1 MASHTDTHLRQ
12 QVIYSVFVR
21 NYSKEGTFA
30 KLAQDLA
37 RIKAL
42 GTDIIW
48 LMPIHPIGEVSRKGK
63 LGSPYAIRDYRA
75 VNPELGTMEDFKALV
90 QAIHAHGMKCI
101 IDVVYNHTSPD
112 SWLCENHPEW
122 FYRRSDG
129 SFGNHVGE
137 WTDIIDLDYRQRDLW
152 TYQID
157 TLKMWAEIVDGFR
170 CDVAP
175 MVPLAFWLE
184 ARKQVAQVRPD
195 CLWLA
200 ESADPGFIRAIRSLG
215 LWASS
220 DSELFQAFD
229 MSYDYDIYG
238 DYIRCFTG
246 EGTLGAYLDKL
257 NAQETVYPANYVK
270 MHMLENHDQPRAAA
284 LIPDV
289 QSLRNWTAFMYF
301 EKGVALIYNGQE
313 VGAALHPDLFDKDDI
328 RWDTGLDL
336 SALMRRLYAIRQ
348 DELFVDSMFTC
359 KEAGNGV
366 IFAERK
372 TDDARMVGYF
382 STQGRSTIVRCDLPE
397 GDYTNLIDGRLLR
410 ISNGV
415 IALYGEPVILKLVY
429 LAPRHT

>member
-1 MASHTDTHLRQ
+1 MASHTDTRLRQ

-30 KLAQDLA
+30 RLEQDLA

-75 VNPELGTMEDFKALV
+75 INPELGTMEDFKALV
-90 QAIHAHGMKCI
+90 KAIHAHGMKCI

-112 SWLCENHPEW
+112 SWLRENHPEW

-184 ARKQVAQVRPD
+184 AREQVAQVRPD

-328 RWDTGLDL
+328 RWDTGMDL

-348 DELFVDSMFTC
+348 DELFIDGMFAC
-359 KEAGNGV
+359 GEAGNGV
-366 IFAERK
+366 ILAERRK
-372 TDDARMVGYF
+372 DEARMVGYF
-382 STQGRSTIVRCDLPE
+382 STQGRSTIVRCELPE
-397 GDYTNLIDGRLLR
+397 GDYTNLIDGCTIRV
-410 ISNGV
+410 SNGV
-415 IALYGEPVILKLVY
+415 IALCGEPVILKL
-429 LAPRHT
+429 A

>member
-1 MASHTDTHLRQ
+1 MASHTDTRLRQ

-30 KLAQDLA
+30 RLEQDLA

-75 VNPELGTMEDFKALV
+75 INPELGTMEDFKALV
-90 QAIHAHGMKCI
+90 KAIHAHGMKCI

-112 SWLCENHPEW
+112 SWLRENHPEW

-184 ARKQVAQVRPD
+184 AREQVAQVRPD

-348 DELFVDSMFTC
+348 DELFIDSMFAC
-359 KEAGNGV
+359 GEAGNGV
-366 IFAERK
+366 ILAERRK
-372 TDDARMVGYF
+372 DEARMVGYF
-382 STQGRSTIVRCDLPE
+382 STQGRSTIVRCELPE
-397 GDYTNLIDGRLLR
+397 GDYTNLIDGCTIRV
-410 ISNGV
+410 SNGV
-415 IALYGEPVILKLVY
+415 IALCGEPVILKL
-429 LAPRHT
+429 A

>member
-1 MASHTDTHLRQ
+1 MASHTDTRLRQ

-30 KLAQDLA
+30 RLEQDLA

-75 VNPELGTMEDFKALV
+75 INPELGTMEDFKALV
-90 QAIHAHGMKCI
+90 KAIHAHGMKCI

-112 SWLCENHPEW
+112 SWLRENHPEW

-184 ARKQVAQVRPD
+184 AREQVAQVRPD

-348 DELFVDSMFTC
+348 DELFIDGMFAC
-359 KEAGNGV
+359 GEAGNGV
-366 IFAERK
+366 ILAERRK
-372 TDDARMVGYF
+372 DEARMVGYF
-382 STQGRSTIVRCDLPE
+382 STQGRSTIVRCELPE
-397 GDYTNLIDGRLLR
+397 GDYTNLIDGCTIRV
-410 ISNGV
+410 SNGV
-415 IALYGEPVILKLVY
+415 IALCGEPVILKL
-429 LAPRHT
+429 A

>member
-1 MASHTDTHLRQ
+1 MASHTDTRLRQ

-30 KLAQDLA
+30 RLEQDLA

-75 VNPELGTMEDFKALV
+75 INPELGTMEDFKALV
-90 QAIHAHGMKCI
+90 KAIHAHGMKCI

-112 SWLCENHPEW
+112 SWLRENHPEW

-184 ARKQVAQVRPD
+184 AREQVAQVRPD

-328 RWDTGLDL
+328 RWDTGMDL

-348 DELFVDSMFTC
+348 DELFIDSMFAC
-359 KEAGNGV
+359 REAGNGV
-366 IFAERK
+366 ILAERRK
-372 TDDARMVGYF
+372 DEARMVGYF
-382 STQGRSTIVRCDLPE
+382 STQGRSTIVRCELPE
-397 GDYTNLIDGRLLR
+397 GDYTNLIDGCTIRV
-410 ISNGV
+410 SNGV
-415 IALYGEPVILKLVY
+415 IALCGEPVILKL
-429 LAPRHT
+429 A